1 MKISKYILIFI
12 LIGILFTSCKNSKT
26 VISKTDMSPLST
38 AKVIEMHRAA
48 TPQFNT
54 LASRVQVEYDDGK
67 KRQSITVS
75 LRMEKDETIWIKASI
90 PILGITLA
98 KAVITPDRVS
108 YYETINRSYFDGDFS
123 LISSLLGVEVD
134 FQKIQAILL
143 GQSIFDLNRKYDV
156 TIKDEKYHVV
166 PKQQPN
172 NFIHSLFINPD
183 GFTVADAFLQQPY
196 DDRDLSVN
204 YEPYQIVSGNYFPS
218 KLQIKAHQ
226 REENTHI
233 SVTYKRI
240 DLNPNTL
247 SFPFTI
253 PSGYEPIKIEP

>member
-1 MKISKYILIFI
+1 MRIFKYIFIFL
-12 LIGILFTSCKNSKT
+12 LIGIFSSCKNSKT
-26 VISKTDMSPLST
+26 VVSKTDMSPLST
-38 AKVIEMHRAA
+38 SKVIEMHRAA

-54 LASRVQVEYDDGK
+54 LASRVQVIYDDGK

-75 LRMEKDETIWIKASI
+75 LRMEKDQTIWIKAS
-90 PILGITLA
+90 ILGITLA
-98 KAVITPDRVS
+98 KAVITPERVS
-108 YYETINRSYFDGDFS
+108 YYETINKSYFDGDFS
-123 LISSLLGVEVD
+123 LISSLLGVDVD
-134 FQKIQAILL
+134 FQKTQAILL
-143 GQSIFDLNRKYDV
+143 GQSIFDLNKKYDV

-172 NFIHSLFINPD
+172 NFIHSLFINPE

-204 YEPYQIVSGNYFPS
+204 YDPYQLVSGNYFPS

-226 REENTHI
+226 KEENTLI

-240 DLNPNTL
+240 DLNPNPL